1 MKILL
6 FSDVHWSKTSSI
18 VKGLGNNYTQ
28 RLEYLIKSM
37 NWVNELCEQEN
48 CDFMICAGDMMDK
61 SSCND
66 MELTAL
72 KDIQWNNKDCYF
84 LCGNHE
90 SSVMDLRYSSLKVL
104 ESKNHYI
111 INKPFNLK
119 LDDSQIHFIPYVEE
133 SIRESIQNYLIDI
146 DKSKKQII
154 ISHNDIMGIN
164 YGGFESK
171 IGFSIEEIEKFS
183 DIYLIGHLHNS
194 AYITKKILNLGSL
207 SAHNFTNDS
216 FNYKYGAWILDTST
230 LQCTFFENPYAFNFY
245 NIEINDNVD
254 ITKLGGLKNNAVV
267 SIKCNIDILDNVKDA
282 LSNLNNVIQYRVTTF
297 RINKDVNEVDKVE
310 DFSVDYLEKF
320 KEFCMM
326 SIDNKSVLKE
336 ELSEVLK

>member
-18 VKGLGNNYTQ
+18 VKGLSVNYTQ

-111 INKPFNLK
+111 INK
-119 LDDSQIHFIPYVEE
+119 
-133 SIRESIQNYLIDI
+133 SIFQYNQNYR
-146 DKSKKQII
+146 
-154 ISHNDIMGIN
+154 H
-164 YGGFESK
+164 
-171 IGFSIEEIEKFS
+171 
-183 DIYLIGHLHNS
+183 
-194 AYITKKILNLGSL
+194 
-207 SAHNFTNDS
+207 
-216 FNYKYGAWILDTST
+216 
-230 LQCTFFENPYAFNFY
+230 P
-245 NIEINDNVD
+245 
-254 ITKLGGLKNNAVV
+254 LKNN
-267 SIKCNIDILDNVKDA
+267 
-282 LSNLNNVIQYRVTTF
+282 NLRN
-297 RINKDVNEVDKVE
+297 
-310 DFSVDYLEKF
+310 
-320 KEFCMM
+320 
-326 SIDNKSVLKE
+326 VLKYNMFQDT
-336 ELSEVLK
+336 LFDKFQNHLH